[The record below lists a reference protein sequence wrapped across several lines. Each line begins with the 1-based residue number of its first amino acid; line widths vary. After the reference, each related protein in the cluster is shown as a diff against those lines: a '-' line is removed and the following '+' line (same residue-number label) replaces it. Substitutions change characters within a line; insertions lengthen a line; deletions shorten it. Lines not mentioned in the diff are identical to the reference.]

1 MEERPTCELSDA
13 RALDNLL
20 NDEAVTS
27 PFSCMRVDV
36 SPGTT
41 PTNVSCS
48 IACISCVHVV
58 CVGVGVF
65 GGGRCHAA
73 SLFCACVYEDG
84 FSPPYSRPRELRGG

>member
-1 MEERPTCELSDA
+1 MD
-13 RALDNLL
+13 
-20 NDEAVTS
+20 DEVVTS
-27 PFSCMRVDV
+27 PFSCVRVDV
-36 SPGTT
+36 SHGTT
-41 PTNVSCS
+41 PTSVSCMYS
-48 IACISCVHVV
+48 MHLV